1 MTLMEESSTP
11 GPWRRDPG
19 HRQGCSIV
27 HDPAC
32 YRAMSGTTKNEAA
45 QSGEPLQLRLQFQ
58 QSPVADEV
66 SAVAAVVRPILE
78 GVLYALKVDVVAEVG
93 GYENVKVKMLPRLYR
108 PGDRDCGICFE
119 YAVHDALN
127 RGESSV
133 LERLHDAM
141 TVHCGVPG
149 SVPASILFGLE
160 KGGSLSLIDTA
171 KEKLT
176 DESRLLAG
184 VRGQPAKL
192 KRHIDS
198 IAAAFRKQEARAA
211 LPWSISGLWKAD
223 LFVGHTD
230 ADRWVATT
238 VKINPAH
245 LEGARGLRIGIVPAR
260 EGATDAVRRD
270 DERNLVICPLP
281 HDGAFMEVFYEGWG
295 VVQQFMAADARLPRE
310 VSLPRQAE
318 RQVARY
324 LEDRREFAVVEVIEA
339 LRPLAQPELLQT
351 QEHSVALV
359 SRRETPV
366 RIETGAVVAPIAKTT
381 D

>member
-1 MTLMEESSTP
+1 MVCPDTDSQIAQH
-11 GPWRRDPG
+11 D
-19 HRQGCSIV
+19 QG
-27 HDPAC
+27 
-32 YRAMSGTTKNEAA
+32 GL
-45 QSGEPLQLRLQFQ
+45 LQLRLQYQ
-58 QSPVADEV
+58 QNPVADEV
-66 SAVAAVVRPILE
+66 SAVTAVVRPILE
-78 GVLYALKVDVVAEVG
+78 GVLYALKADVVAEVG
-93 GYENVKVKMLPRLYR
+93 GYENVKIKILPRLYR

-127 RGESSV
+127 RGEPCV

-141 TVHCGVPG
+141 KVHCGVPG
-149 SVPASILFGLE
+149 SVPASILFGVE
-160 KGGSLSLIDTA
+160 KGGSLSLIETA

-198 IAAAFRKQEARAA
+198 IAAAFRRKEARAA

-230 ADRWVATT
+230 VDRWVATT

-260 EGATDAVRRD
+260 EGSKDTVRRD
-270 DERNLVICPLP
+270 DVRNLVICPLP
-281 HDGAFMEVFYEGWG
+281 HDGAFMEVFYKGWG
-295 VVQQFMAADARLPRE
+295 VVQQFMAADAHVPKE

-324 LEDRREFAVVEVIEA
+324 LEDRREFPVLEVIEA
-339 LRPLAQPELLQT
+339 LKALAQPELLQT
-351 QEHSVALV
+351 QGRSAALV
-359 SRRETPV
+359 SRREGPV
-366 RIETGAVVAPIAKTT
+366 EVETGTVIAPIAKTT